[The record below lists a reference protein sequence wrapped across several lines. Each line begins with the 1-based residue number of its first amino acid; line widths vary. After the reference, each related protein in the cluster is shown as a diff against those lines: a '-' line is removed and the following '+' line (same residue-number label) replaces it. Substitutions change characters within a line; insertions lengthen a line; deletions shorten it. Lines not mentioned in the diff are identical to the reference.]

1 MISLNEL
8 SMVNMYLKKDA
19 KQGYY
24 GFLELL

>member
-8 SMVNMYLKKDA
+8 SMVNMYLEEDA
-19 KQGYY
+19 KRDYY